1 MLERYW
7 ARKPAASEA
16 GNEADAAQAEICHKP
31 LVDIEAGAGRRA
43 YDGLDR
49 LCRRRI
55 GHSAV
60 RHGPVGVNFN
70 RAPIAVVVVL
80 AAAAHGFAPSYFLQ
94 EPPPRRWNG
103 RDDVTL
109 DLLASTNGKRLVEP
123 LAARLARIGLD
134 IDPEIGRPLNSRF
147 YQIVIYPCTM
157 LGEQSAMAGREVA
170 EPRTDQLRRL
180 GRQQGNDVLHQL
192 HQWSLHQDK
201 NNGASKCI
209 YSNFHAC
216 CGFKKVRA
224 RTCSQTSNFHSQ
236 EKLADTA
243 PQIQHMHPGR
253 NPRAPQKLFG
263 QRVQDGSLQGETP
276 PFAVV
281 VPHDILRLRRR
292 FGSADAF
299 TWGNGGFAGQRIRV
313 VEDIAHLDQILVH
326 DLLVERAVNS
336 LAISARPLL
345 DWRDN

>member
-103 RDDVTL
+103 RDDATL
-109 DLLASTNGKRLVEP
+109 DLLASINGKRLVEL

-157 LGEQSAMAGREVA
+157 
-170 EPRTDQLRRL
+170 L

-224 RTCSQTSNFHSQ
+224 LT
-236 EKLADTA
+236 
-243 PQIQHMHPGR
+243 
-253 NPRAPQKLFG
+253 
-263 QRVQDGSLQGETP
+263 
-276 PFAVV
+276 
-281 VPHDILRLRRR
+281 
-292 FGSADAF
+292 
-299 TWGNGGFAGQRIRV
+299 
-313 VEDIAHLDQILVH
+313 
-326 DLLVERAVNS
+326 
-336 LAISARPLL
+336 
-345 DWRDN
+345 